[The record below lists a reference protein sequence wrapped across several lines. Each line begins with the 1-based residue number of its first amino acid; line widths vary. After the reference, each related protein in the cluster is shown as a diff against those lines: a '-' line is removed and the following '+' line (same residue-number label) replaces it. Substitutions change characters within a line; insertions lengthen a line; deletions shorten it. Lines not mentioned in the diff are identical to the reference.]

1 MEPPPKEEPKRKKLV
16 AHEVLKG
23 VSEEPSR
30 ATFAEYQAMV
40 ADTQEKFSAEEVN
53 SRECED
59 VGNEYDT
66 ANTCSSRL
74 LATSERPV
82 RFFGQMGKS
91 QFGMN
96 GFAIFLA
103 GTVMSLRTRTRVLVE
118 YEGEEEEEVVDHVQR
133 CEPQKAPWQEGPLA
147 TRHTFPDRGSVTVRL
162 RPLQVLLVISPPCK

>member
-40 ADTQEKFSAEEVN
+40 ADRPEKFSAEEVN
-53 SRECED
+53 YRECED
-59 VGNEYDT
+59 VGNECEH
-66 ANTCSSRL
+66 AITCSSRL

-103 GTVMSLRTRTRVLVE
+103 GTVMSSRTRTRVLVSLK
-118 YEGEEEEEVVDHVQR
+118 GKKKR
-133 CEPQKAPWQEGPLA
+133 
-147 TRHTFPDRGSVTVRL
+147 R
-162 RPLQVLLVISPPCK
+162 